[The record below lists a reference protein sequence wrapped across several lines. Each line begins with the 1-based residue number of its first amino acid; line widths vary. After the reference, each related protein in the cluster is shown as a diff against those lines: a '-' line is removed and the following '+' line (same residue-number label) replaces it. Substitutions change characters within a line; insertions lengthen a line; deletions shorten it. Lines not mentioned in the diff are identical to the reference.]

1 MRRRTLLAALAL
13 SPVAGCVA
21 PGDDTATNSSTPPAA
36 TATPTEQSTTPVSE
50 TPQETPIPTV
60 TPAPDDPILFVVDND
75 TDSEQTVTLT
85 ITRDETTVL
94 DETETLA
101 AGESAE
107 YDPMIGTTGEY
118 TIAVEVVG
126 GPSRTIERTIGRF
139 AVSNGSNYFVDITAD
154 EIRIYWEE

>member
-21 PGDDTATNSSTPPAA
+21 PGDDTAMNGSTPSTA
-36 TATPTEQSTTPVSE
+36 TATPTAQSTAPTTGTSQD
-50 TPQETPIPTV
+50 TPTV

-75 TDSEQTVTLT
+75 TGNEQTVTLT
-85 ITRDETTVL
+85 ITRDETTLL

-101 AGESAE
+101 AGDSVE
-107 YDPMIGTTGEY
+107 YDPMIGSTGTY
-118 TIAVEVVG
+118 TITVAVAG
-126 GPSRTIERTIGRF
+126 GPSRTLERTIGRF
-139 AVSNGSNYFVDITAD
+139 AVSSGSNHFVDITAG